1 MWDFTDPV
9 VFMPVFTVAFGLG
22 MLIFLYF
29 WVRKNMSDAKKDS
42 DETSNSNN

>member
-29 WVRKNMSDAKKDS
+29 WVRKNMRDANKDS
-42 DETSNSNN
+42 DKTDKSNN

>member
-22 MLIFLYF
+22 MLIFLFF
-29 WVRKNMSDAKKDS
+29 WVRKNMKDANKNNKTD
-42 DETSNSNN
+42 NSNN